1 MRASQMG
8 EATIEQMDVIHQKQ
22 NEADKTLYVQ
32 FNYEP
37 HLSQEKTNKEGRP
50 IYEEREYILIMV
62 PGDKDSI
69 IHRPLMEMDKVRFA
83 ERYRTWKS
91 KVGDQVTE
99 GTPLKMVPWLNSA
112 QVKELEY
119 FNCYTLEQLA
129 AMSDTHVQKFM
140 GMFGLRQRARDFV
153 AAAKEQAPLA
163 AIRAEIE
170 KKDNDLAAALR
181 AIEEQNERI
190 KLLESALKPKAA

>member
-1 MRASQMG
+1 MG
-8 EATIEQMDVIHQKQ
+8 EASIEMMDVIHQKQ
-22 NEADKTLYVQ
+22 SEADKALYVQ

-37 HLSQEKTNKEGRP
+37 HLSQSKTNLEGRP

-69 IHRPLMEMDKVRFA
+69 VHRPMSEMDRARFS
-83 ERYRTWKS
+83 ERYRNWKN
-91 KVGDQVTE
+91 KVGNDTSE

-112 QVKELEY
+112 QVRELEY

-129 AMSDTHVQKFM
+129 AMADQHVQKFM
-140 GMFGLRQRARDFV
+140 GMVGLRQRARDFV

-163 AIRAEIE
+163 QIRAEIE
-170 KKDNDLAAALR
+170 KKDDQLAAALK
-181 AIEEQNERI
+181 AIEEQSVRI
-190 KLLESALKPKAA
+190 KLLEDTLGKSKAA